1 MAPSGPSSAGM
12 SHGQPWEDTR
22 SAKTINKR
30 GRRRK
35 SLRLWSLSRSGLR
48 PNCRPVIFLLPR
60 SGSRT
65 LWDYR
70 ATGSSGISPGALQS
84 QLAKWI
90 SLLLLRRTRL
100 RFISSAPPPPPPPP
114 QAENESP
121 KGGKSIKSGNEEFG
135 GRTEAAAA
143 EWTVHLP
150 CPGDDAEECGRVEDP
165 RPPLRNSPR
174 LPSAHFRH
182 FLGHFQR
189 LPRVNASHLG
199 HLLLLL
205 PVEDKEAPPP
215 PKRFCCSRG
224 AS

>member
-90 SLLLLRRTRL
+90 SLSSSSSCAGRGSVSSLPLLLLLLRRQRMSRRRAESQLNRGTRN
-100 RFISSAPPPPPPPP
+100 SVAEQKPPPLNGP
-114 QAENESP
+114 
-121 KGGKSIKSGNEEFG
+121 
-135 GRTEAAAA
+135 
-143 EWTVHLP
+143 VHLP
-150 CPGDDAEECGRVEDP
+150 CPAREMTR
-165 RPPLRNSPR
+165 RNVGEWRTPDR
-174 LPSAHFRH
+174 R
-182 FLGHFQR
+182 
-189 LPRVNASHLG
+189 
-199 HLLLLL
+199 
-205 PVEDKEAPPP
+205 
-215 PKRFCCSRG
+215 
-224 AS
+224 